1 MSETAA
7 GRDVRVLYVMGQ
19 DRSGSTILGSVLGSV
34 DRFVHVG
41 ELRQL
46 WFQGYIRGALCG
58 CRLPT
63 PDCPFWGRVVSSAGV
78 PGPESADRVVALGKE
93 VLRLRRFPANLRS
106 TLDAG
111 PRDLRTYAGL
121 FGRLYRAVAELTG
134 AEVIVDTSKHAT
146 QAAVVSILPGVD
158 VRFVHLVRDPRATAY
173 SWQRVKPDP
182 GQGPEGRLWRRPTG
196 ASARAWILSN
206 LAGDLVRRRHGDR
219 SLLLRYEDFV
229 ADPGES
235 LDAILSLL
243 GVGPHRLPLLDQ
255 RTAEIRQGHSI
266 SGNPSRFLTGPV
278 ALRPDA
284 EWVDRQSARDRL
296 LVTALAL
303 PFLRRYGYPVRVP
316 QRGTTRR
323 REAA

>member
-121 FGRLYRAVAELTG
+121 FGRL
-134 AEVIVDTSKHAT
+134 
-146 QAAVVSILPGVD
+146 
-158 VRFVHLVRDPRATAY
+158 
-173 SWQRVKPDP
+173 
-182 GQGPEGRLWRRPTG
+182 
-196 ASARAWILSN
+196 
-206 LAGDLVRRRHGDR
+206 
-219 SLLLRYEDFV
+219 
-229 ADPGES
+229 
-235 LDAILSLL
+235 
-243 GVGPHRLPLLDQ
+243 
-255 RTAEIRQGHSI
+255 
-266 SGNPSRFLTGPV
+266 
-278 ALRPDA
+278 
-284 EWVDRQSARDRL
+284 
-296 LVTALAL
+296 
-303 PFLRRYGYPVRVP
+303 
-316 QRGTTRR
+316 
-323 REAA
+323 